1 MESNSEQPK
10 KGSYRGKR
18 GGRFPRG
25 KGRYQSGYKSN
36 QNYYQNL
43 PYNPNYSQLNQNR
56 YYNNQYSPYM
66 QQQLLYRTEMYICS
80 RYNYLIDINI
90 KNESLPEKLN
100 SNSKFYVIKSFSEE
114 DVHKSIKY
122 GVWSSSKNGNLTLS
136 NAFQTSHDNGGEVYL
151 FFSCNGSG
159 RFVGVARMK
168 TPCDLNKSFELWT
181 QDGKWMGL
189 FDVEWIYIKDVPF
202 KEFKDI
208 KITMKDGEIKP
219 VSNSR
224 DTQEIPFEQGKI
236 MLERISKYQNS
247 NTILEHFEFYDMRQD
262 NYEKNIKGKN
272 IIPIPN
278 QIQNQQGNQ
287 INNVIN
293 NQLNNINN
301 TNNYDINI
309 NNNNKIESNQNNIP
323 NNQVNNNVNK

>member
-1 MESNSEQPK
+1 MEPNSEQPK
-10 KGSYRGKR
+10 RGQFQGKR
-18 GGRFPRG
+18 GGRYPRG
-25 KGRYQSGYKSN
+25 KKRYQGGYKTN
-36 QNYYQNL
+36 QNYYQNQ
-43 PYNPNYSQLNQNR
+43 PYNPYFSQQNQSR
-56 YYNNQYSPYM
+56 YYNQYSPFM

-80 RYNYLIDINI
+80 RYNYLIDINM
-90 KNESLPEKLN
+90 KNSALPEKLN
-100 SNSKFYVIKSFSEE
+100 ENSKFFVIKSFSEE

-136 NAFQTSHDNGGEVYL
+136 NAFHASHEKGGEVYL

-159 RFVGVARMK
+159 KYIGLARMK

-189 FDVEWIYIKDVPF
+189 FDVEWIFIKDVPF

-208 KITMKDGEIKP
+208 KITMKDGETKP

-236 MLERISKYQNS
+236 MVERISKYQNS
-247 NTILEHFEFYDMRQD
+247 NTILEHFEFYDIRQD
-262 NYEKNIKGKN
+262 NYEKNIKGKIN
-272 IIPIPN
+272 FTNPN

-287 INNVIN
+287 INNQIN
-293 NQLNNINN
+293 NVNSNNNEI
-301 TNNYDINI
+301 
-309 NNNNKIESNQNNIP
+309 NNNKIGANQNNIP
-323 NNQVNNNVNK
+323 NNEVNTNINK

>member
-1 MESNSEQPK
+1 MEPNSEQPK
-10 KGSYRGKR
+10 RGQFQSKR
-18 GGRFPRG
+18 GGRYPRG
-25 KGRYQSGYKSN
+25 KKRYQGGYKTN
-36 QNYYQNL
+36 QNYYQNQ
-43 PYNPNYSQLNQNR
+43 PYNPYFTQQNQSR
-56 YYNNQYSPYM
+56 YYNQYSPFM

-80 RYNYLIDINI
+80 RYNYLIDINM
-90 KNESLPEKLN
+90 KNSALPEKLN
-100 SNSKFYVIKSFSEE
+100 ENSKFFVIKSFSEE

-136 NAFQTSHDNGGEVYL
+136 NAFHASHEKGGEVYL

-159 RFVGVARMK
+159 KYIGLARMK

-189 FDVEWIYIKDVPF
+189 FDVEWIFIKDVPF

-208 KITMKDGEIKP
+208 KITMKDGETKP

-236 MLERISKYQNS
+236 MVERISKYQNS
-247 NTILEHFEFYDMRQD
+247 NTILEHFEFYDIRQD
-262 NYEKNIKGKN
+262 NYEKNIKGKIN
-272 IIPIPN
+272 FTNPN

-287 INNVIN
+287 INNQIN
-293 NQLNNINN
+293 NVNSNNNEI
-301 TNNYDINI
+301 
-309 NNNNKIESNQNNIP
+309 NNNKIGANQNDIP
-323 NNQVNNNVNK
+323 NNEVNTNINK

>member
-1 MESNSEQPK
+1 MEPNSEQPK
-10 KGSYRGKR
+10 RGQFQGKR
-18 GGRFPRG
+18 GGRYPRG
-25 KGRYQSGYKSN
+25 KKRYQGGYKTN
-36 QNYYQNL
+36 QNYYQNQ
-43 PYNPNYSQLNQNR
+43 PYNPYFSQQNQSR
-56 YYNNQYSPYM
+56 YYNQYSPFM

-80 RYNYLIDINI
+80 RYNYLIDINM
-90 KNESLPEKLN
+90 KNSALPEKLN
-100 SNSKFYVIKSFSEE
+100 ENSKFFVIKSFSEE

-136 NAFQTSHDNGGEVYL
+136 NAFHASHEKGGEVYL

-159 RFVGVARMK
+159 KYIGLARMK

-189 FDVEWIYIKDVPF
+189 FDVEWIFIKDVPF

-208 KITMKDGEIKP
+208 KITMKDGETKP

-236 MLERISKYQNS
+236 MVERISKYQNS
-247 NTILEHFEFYDMRQD
+247 NTILEHFEFYDIRQD
-262 NYEKNIKGKN
+262 NYEKNIKGKIN
-272 IIPIPN
+272 FTNPN

-287 INNVIN
+287 INNQIN
-293 NQLNNINN
+293 NVNSNNNEI
-301 TNNYDINI
+301 
-309 NNNNKIESNQNNIP
+309 NNNKIGANQNDIP
-323 NNQVNNNVNK
+323 NNEENTNINK

>member
-1 MESNSEQPK
+1 MEPNSNQPK
-10 KGSYRGKR
+10 KEQYRGKR
-18 GGRFPRG
+18 GGRYPRG
-25 KGRYQSGYKSN
+25 KKHYQSGYRKN
-36 QNYYQNL
+36 QNYYNNQ
-43 PYNPNYSQLNQNR
+43 PYNQNYYPYPHQNFGRYSYNQN
-56 YYNNQYSPYM
+56 SPYM

-80 RYNYLIDINI
+80 RYNNLIDVNT
-90 KNESLPEKLN
+90 KNVLLPEKLN
-100 SNSKFYVIKSFSEE
+100 NNSKFFVIKSFSEE

-122 GVWSSSKNGNLTLS
+122 CVWSSSKNGNIILT
-136 NAFQTSHDNGGEVYL
+136 NAFHASHEKGGEVYL

-189 FDVEWIYIKDVPF
+189 FDVEWVFIKDVPF

-236 MLERISKYQNS
+236 MIEKIAQFQNS
-247 NTILEHFEFYDMRQD
+247 NTILEHFEFYDMRQE
-262 NYEKNIKGKN
+262 NYEKNMKAKN
-272 IIPIPN
+272 N
-278 QIQNQQGNQ
+278 YQNQNQQ
-287 INNVIN
+287 V
-293 NQLNNINN
+293 
-301 TNNYDINI
+301 
-309 NNNNKIESNQNNIP
+309 NQNNKEK
-323 NNQVNNNVNK
+323 NNNTTNNNTEEQNKINNKQNAIKNEEKKEEK